1 MRKKLF
7 FYSLIFGII
16 LICFAAAINAEDIHD
31 ESEFKVEDNSGNYIE
46 TGEDI
51 YYDDW
56 VSNYKDKLINT
67 INKLES
73 YSDKYESNLSNWRNK
88 KVDIPAEFK
97 NEMKM
102 IVGDIEGNQIHY
114 TQNDVY
120 NSELNLVKIKAIMEH
135 GKVDGMF
142 VENGELYVTADQDS
156 KGINS
161 LENNNLLVH
170 NIPLLFDGIYTSSD
184 YSIWQTFEPPRYQ
197 PDRDKYVNVLYG
209 GSIEDTHVG
218 SVLFEA
224 DRIMK
229 ILSSGYDNRTGERI
243 EGEEWFKSEWDFIAE
258 EDFDNHTYKEEWH
271 RYWFTINKNA
281 ISVDPEANAVRIK
294 DDILQVK
301 TERVEMVNGQL
312 QSSFQ
317 KSSYNSQYKWV
328 EHFNENLDRYKE
340 EYPVL
345 EELEVL
351 SRWSALLLA
360 MRENG
365 IVFDDVEIGNIPTQK
380 TPTKTSVI
388 KIIKEREVKEETMTQ
403 VRTQSIVGG
412 VDFSQIETYI
422 TDLSDYKSRYINHY
436 INNDVGVE
444 KIF

>member
-1 MRKKLF
+1 MITNKLF
-7 FYSLIFGII
+7 LSILLVVILFG
-16 LICFAAAINAEDIHD
+16 FANVINAEDIHD
-31 ESEFKVEDNSGNYIE
+31 ETEFRVEDNSENYIE

-56 VSNYKDKLINT
+56 VSNYKDKLKNA
-67 INKLES
+67 NNRLEA
-73 YSDKYESNLSNWRNK
+73 YSDEYKNNISSWRNENID
-88 KVDIPAEFK
+88 VPAELI

-102 IVGDIEGNQIHY
+102 IVGDIDGNQIHY

-120 NSELNLVKIKAIMEH
+120 NSELNLVKVKAIMEQ
-135 GKVDGMF
+135 GKVEGMF
-142 VENGELYVTADQDS
+142 VENGELYVTAAE
-156 KGINS
+156 NS
-161 LENNNLLVH
+161 EGSYNLENKNLLV
-170 NIPLLFDGIYTSSD
+170 NDIPLLFDSIYTSSD

-197 PDRDKYVNVLYG
+197 SDRDKYVNVLYG
-209 GSIEDTHVG
+209 GSVEDTHVG

-229 ILSSGYDNRTGERI
+229 ILSSGYDNRTGEKI
-243 EGEEWFKSEWDFIAE
+243 EGKEWFKSEWDFMAGI
-258 EDFDNHTYKEEWH
+258 DFDNHTNTEEWH
-271 RYWFTINKNA
+271 RYWFTIDKNA
-281 ISVDPEANAVRIK
+281 ISVDPDAKSVRIK

-301 TERVEMVNGQL
+301 TERVEMVNGRL

-317 KSSYNSQYKWV
+317 QSSYDSQDKWV

-345 EELEVL
+345 KELEIL

-365 IVFDDVEIGNIPTQK
+365 IIFEDVEISNIPTLQ

-388 KIIKEREVKEETMTQ
+388 ETIMEREIKEETMTQ
-403 VRTQSIVGG
+403 VRTQSMVGG
-412 VDFSQIETYI
+412 VDFSQIKTNFTNLI
-422 TDLSDYKSRYINHY
+422 DYKNRYIDHY
-436 INNDVGVE
+436 DNNDMGVE